1 MPAPAKKHETA
12 NVAVPTPVKI
22 APAQLA
28 LEGSHAAAAEEAGNP
43 QGEAKVDIHAL
54 LTSTDAETR
63 ATAADEL
70 TNLVSEKFDG
80 VHASATAHR
89 LTRAYLHQVKMEGP
103 TAFVRLGLADAI
115 QKGLNDKKSAVAR
128 EGACALITT
137 LCQQGVGQA
146 IEPFMFEKVLPLIV
160 SETFADKEKNVRA
173 AAVEAIHTFA
183 KTMSPWAVPEVLPI
197 LLEQIKTA
205 GKWQVKT
212 GALEIM
218 DVLVKHAPEQ
228 MARACPTI
236 IPVMTDAIWD
246 TKADVKKAARA
257 TLKQTTS
264 LVTNKDIERFIPA
277 LLKSLENP
285 VEETVKTIQLLG
297 ATTFV
302 SEVDSPTLSLMVP
315 LLSRGLD
322 ERATAVRRKVAVIV
336 DNMSKLV
343 DNEHTV
349 RPFLPSL
356 LPKLIK
362 IEDTVADPEARG
374 VVTKC
379 IKTLREVGN
388 VQTGDGSDL
397 PPAKV
402 YTAKDLSQSVLD
414 ACKAVSQTH
423 MTTESPLVHYIATL
437 SANLLNARNYEVTEW
452 ETVLCPYVNLG
463 VPEAAKAQP
472 IVRDILEKSAKE
484 TGAEVE
490 VFEDEEEG
498 EDLCN
503 CQFSLAYGAKILL
516 NTATLRLKRGHRYG
530 LCGRNGSGKST
541 LMRAIHNGQ
550 VEGFPSPDEV
560 RTFYVEHDIDGSEE
574 ETTVL
579 EFILADKRIL
589 GTDDEIKETLNAVGF
604 TAERQGHSIGS
615 LSGGWKM
622 KLALARAILFK
633 ADILLLDEPTN
644 HLDVL
649 NVTWLIDYL
658 TSLTQTTSII
668 VSHDSDFLNRTVTD
682 ILHLDRFKIKRYPG
696 NLEAFVKHVPAAKAY
711 YELNPAEDY
720 QFKFPDPPLLEGVKT
735 KEKSLL
741 KMRHVTFQYP
751 GSAKPQLFDITLQVS
766 LSSRVAV
773 LGPNGAGKSTLVKLL
788 VGETESQQGEVWKHP
803 NLVIGYVAQHAFH
816 HIDHHLDKTP
826 LEYLLWRYQTGE
838 DLEELT
844 KETRVITAAEEEK
857 MKQGSVVVIEGVKR
871 LIDEIVGRKKL
882 KQSYEYEVS
891 FKAMSSSENIWMSRD
906 ELISRG
912 FEKKVLE
919 VDTREAQRLGLLRP
933 LVRKEIEKHM
943 ADFGLEA
950 EFVTHN
956 SMRGLSGGQ
965 KVKVVLAAATWR
977 RPHVVILDEPTNYLD
992 RESLAALIES
1002 LKSFEGG
1009 VLVITHNREFSESL
1023 CKEVWAMSDGHLIP
1037 SGHNWVEGQGSGPR
1051 IDGKKDDEE
1060 EHFDAM
1066 GNKID
1071 GPKKV
1076 KKLTSKEE
1084 RKKKKDRIAKKKA
1097 GTYDSADELEDL

>member
-1 MPAPAKKHETA
+1 MPAPAAKKHEIA
-12 NVAVPTPVKI
+12 KVAVSTPIKI
-22 APAQLA
+22 DPSAVAD
-28 LEGSHAAAAEEAGNP
+28 EGLHAAAAEKAGNAA
-43 QGEAKVDIHAL
+43 GEAKIDIHAL
-54 LTSTDAETR
+54 LTNTDAEAR
-63 ATAADEL
+63 ERYAEEL
-70 TNLVSEKFDG
+70 TALVKI
-80 VHASATAHR
+80 
-89 LTRAYLHQVKMEGP
+89 EGP

-115 QKGLNDKKSAVAR
+115 TKGLNDKKSPVAR
-128 EGACALITT
+128 EGACTLITT
-137 LCQQGVGQA
+137 LFQQGVGQA
-146 IEPFMFEKVLPLIV
+146 VEPFMLEKVLPLIV
-160 SETFADKEKNVRA
+160 SDIFGDKEKNVRT
-173 AAVEAIHTFA
+173 AAVEAVSLFA
-183 KTMSPWAVPEVLPI
+183 KNMSPWSVPEVLPL

-212 GALEIM
+212 GALEVL
-218 DVLVKHAPEQ
+218 DVLIRAAPEQ
-228 MARACPTI
+228 MARATPVV

-246 TKADVKKAARA
+246 TKADVKKAARS
-257 TLKQTTS
+257 TLKSLTT
-264 LVTNKDIERFIPA
+264 LITNKDIERFIPA
-277 LLKSLENP
+277 LLKALENP
-285 VEETVKTIQLLG
+285 VEETVKTIQLLA

-322 ERATAVRRKVAVIV
+322 ERATAVRRKIAVIV

-343 DNEHTV
+343 DNEHVV
-349 RPFLPSL
+349 RPFLPKL
-356 LPKLIK
+356 MPKLVK

-374 VVTKC
+374 VVSKA
-379 IKTLREVGN
+379 IKTLREIGN
-388 VQTGDGSDL
+388 VPTGDGSDL

-402 YTAKDLSQSVLD
+402 YTAKDVAHTVIDSI
-414 ACKAVSQTH
+414 KAVSQQTH
-423 MTTESPLVHYIATL
+423 MTQESPLVHYIASL
-437 SANLLNARNYEVTEW
+437 VANLLNARNYEYTEW
-452 ETVLCPYVNLG
+452 ETVLAPYVNLG
-463 VPEAAKAQP
+463 VPEVASAQP
-472 IVRDILEKSAKE
+472 IVKDILNRSAKE
-484 TGAEVE
+484 SGGVVE
-490 VFEDEEEG
+490 AFDDEEEG

-541 LMRAIHNGQ
+541 LMRAIQNGQ
-550 VEGFPSPDEV
+550 VEGFPSPEEV

-579 EFILADKRIL
+579 QFILSDKRIE
-589 GTDDEIKETLNAVGF
+589 GTDAEIKETLNDVGF
-604 TAERQGHSIGS
+604 TEEKQQDSISS

-649 NVTWLIDYL
+649 NVTWLINYL
-658 TSLTQTTSII
+658 TALTNTTSII

-682 ILHLDRFKIKRYPG
+682 VLHLDRFKIKRYPG

-711 YELNPAEDY
+711 YELNPADDY
-720 QFKFPDPPLLEGVKT
+720 QFKFPDPPLLDGVKT

-751 GSAKPQLFDITLQVS
+751 GSAKPQLYDVTLQVS

-773 LGPNGAGKSTLVKLL
+773 LGPNGAGKSTLVKIL

-844 KETRVITAAEEEK
+844 KETRKMTDAELEK
-857 MKQGSVVVIEGVKR
+857 MKQGSIVLVEGVKR
-871 LIDEIVGRKKL
+871 VIDDIVGRKKL
-882 KQSYEYEVS
+882 KQSYEYEIS
-891 FKAMSSSENIWMSRD
+891 FKAMSSSENIWMARD

-919 VDTREAQRLGLLRP
+919 VDTREAQRLGLMRP

-956 SMRGLSGGQ
+956 TMRGLSGGQ

-977 RPHVVILDEPTNYLD
+977 RPHVVILDEPSKSCFHACNAVSDHVIFSD
-992 RESLAALIES
+992 RSLFLQPIISTE
-1002 LKSFEGG
+1002 
-1009 VLVITHNREFSESL
+1009 N
-1023 CKEVWAMSDGHLIP
+1023 HLLL
-1037 SGHNWVEGQGSGPR
+1037 S
-1051 IDGKKDDEE
+1051 
-1060 EHFDAM
+1060 
-1066 GNKID
+1066 
-1071 GPKKV
+1071 
-1076 KKLTSKEE
+1076 
-1084 RKKKKDRIAKKKA
+1084 
-1097 GTYDSADELEDL
+1097 